1 MIFAAS
7 GAMQPFNGRVAG
19 LLETE
24 LQGSLELGYEAPL
37 DSKLRGSLTS
47 ELLGSH

>member
-1 MIFAAS
+1 MIFTKS

-24 LQGSLELGYEAPL
+24 LQGYLELGYKAPL
-37 DSKLRGSLTS
+37 DCKLRGSLTS
-47 ELLGSH
+47 ELQGTH